1 MFTGIIKG
9 LGTVLAITD
18 RDKFR
23 EIVID
28 VGEMT
33 PNASI
38 GASVAVSGCCLTIT
52 RIKGSRLTFEV
63 MEESLRKTTTG
74 ELVVGSKVNIEPSM
88 HLGDEIGG
96 HFVLGHVDGV
106 GEVTAKFVDGEN
118 THMRFKVPE
127 QLARYVVDK
136 GSIAIDGI
144 SLTICDPAPSPTS
157 PKASSDRPV
166 ALAEAGSSPITG
178 GETTEF
184 DVWLLPL
191 TLERTT
197 FGFKDVGDKVNLEAD
212 YLLKAVLKNR

>member
-9 LGTVLAITD
+9 LGTVSAVID
-18 RDKFR
+18 REKFR

-28 VGEMT
+28 VDEMV

-52 RIKGSRLTFEV
+52 KIEGSQLTFEV

-88 HLGDEIGG
+88 HIGDEIGG

-106 GEVTAKFVDGEN
+106 GEVTGKFVEGEN
-118 THMRFKVPE
+118 THMRFRVPP
-127 QLARYVVDK
+127 QLVPYVIDK

-144 SLTICDPAPSPTS
+144 SLTVCRDPRLETPDAGNLASGVRSPES
-157 PKASSDRPV
+157 
-166 ALAEAGSSPITG
+166 
-178 GETTEF
+178 EF

-197 FGFKDVGDKVNLEAD
+197 LGFKDVGAKVNLEAD

>member
-9 LGTVLAITD
+9 LGTVVATED

-23 EIVID
+23 EISID
-28 VGEMT
+28 VGDMV

-52 RIKGSRLTFEV
+52 KIEGSRLTFEV

-74 ELVVGSKVNIEPSM
+74 ELVVGSKANIEPSM
-88 HLGDEIGG
+88 HMGDEIGG

-118 THMRFKVPE
+118 THMRFRVPE
-127 QLARYVVDK
+127 HLVRYIVDK

-144 SLTICDPAPSPTS
+144 SLTVCDP
-157 PKASSDRPV
+157 KDD
-166 ALAEAGSSPITG
+166 
-178 GETTEF
+178 EF
-184 DVWLLPL
+184 EVWLLPL

-197 FGFKDVGDKVNLEAD
+197 LGEKQVGDKVNLEAD